1 MIVRRSEAELEKMH
15 QANMLV
21 VQVLD
26 ELSESLEPGM
36 TTADLDRIAERSI
49 RQAGAEPA
57 FKGYRGFPATLCVSI
72 NDEVVHGIPSSKK
85 VIREGDLVSLDLG
98 SVVEGFYGDGAVT
111 VAVGEIS
118 ESLKKLIEVTET
130 ALYKG
135 IEAMKVG
142 NRVSDI
148 GHAVQSYVEGQG
160 FSVVRDFVGHG
171 IGTALHE
178 DPQVPNYG
186 DPGKGPRLLSGMALA
201 IEPMVNVGAHFVKTL
216 ADNWTVVTMDG
227 SLSAHFERSV
237 AVTEEGPWVLSR
249 SHPAGGNGA

>member
-1 MIVRRSEAELEKMH
+1 MIVRRSDAELEKMH
-15 QANMLV
+15 RANMLV

-26 ELSESLEPGM
+26 ELKVSLKPGI
-36 TTADLDRIAERSI
+36 TTADLDRMAERSI

-72 NDEVVHGIPSSKK
+72 NDEVVHGIPSPKR

-98 SVVEGFYGDGAVT
+98 TVVEGFYGDGAVT

-118 ESLKKLIEVTET
+118 DSLRKLLEVTEV

-135 IEAMKVG
+135 IEAMRVG

-148 GHAVQSYVEGQG
+148 GHAVQSYVESQG

-186 DPGKGPRLLSGMALA
+186 DPGKGPRLLPGMALA

-216 ADNWTVVTMDG
+216 SDNWTVVTMDG

-237 AVTEEGPWVLSR
+237 AVTEDGPWVLCR
-249 SHPAGGNGA
+249 PHPSGGNGA

>member
-118 ESLKKLIEVTET
+118 ESLKRLIEVTEN

-148 GHAVQSYVEGQG
+148 GHAVQSYVENQG

-178 DPQVPNYG
+178 DPQVPNFG
-186 DPGKGPRLLSGMALA
+186 DPGKGPRLLPGMALA

-216 ADNWTVVTMDG
+216 SDNWTVVTMDG

-237 AVTEEGPWVLSR
+237 AVTEEGPWVLNR
-249 SHPAGGNGA
+249 SHPSGGNGA

>member
-148 GHAVQSYVEGQG
+148 GHAVQSYVESLG

-201 IEPMVNVGAHFVKTL
+201 IEPMVNVGAH
-216 ADNWTVVTMDG
+216 
-227 SLSAHFERSV
+227 S
-237 AVTEEGPWVLSR
+237 
-249 SHPAGGNGA
+249 

>member
-85 VIREGDLVSLDLG
+85 VIREGDLVSMDLG

-148 GHAVQSYVEGQG
+148 GHAVQSYVESVG

-216 ADNWTVVTMDG
+216 SDNWTVVTMDG